1 MTHPNCLSNRD
12 KSLDQ
17 IYLQNEKEKK
27 DQYNMRVVHTEKG
40 HFTPLVFLT
49 TGGMSPECK
58 RFFNRLSSLIADKKK
73 EEYKNVVSCVRTKLR
88 FAMLKSTLVA
98 IRGYR
103 GKLMASRDKPIDEV
117 NFNLIPKPKN
127 NE

>member
-1 MTHPNCLSNRD
+1 
-12 KSLDQ
+12 
-17 IYLQNEKEKK
+17 
-27 DQYNMRVVHTEKG
+27 
-40 HFTPLVFLT
+40 LVFLT

-103 GKLMASRDKPIDEV
+103 GKLLASRDKPIDEV
-117 NFNLIPKPKN
+117 NFNLIPKSKN
-127 NE
+127 NERVCM